1 MRLGCT
7 GALAG
12 VGVSQEPACRPWR
25 VVAAGCKLL
34 ARCLPSQAVST
45 SSQCMRFSLLQGVTY
60 GVFGLGNKQYE
71 HFAAVGKRMHK
82 ALGALGAT
90 PLCDR
95 GDGDDDDDIDA
106 DFDAWQAA
114 LLEGLDASPLV
125 AVPKVGT

>member
-1 MRLGCT
+1 
-7 GALAG
+7 
-12 VGVSQEPACRPWR
+12 V
-25 VVAAGCKLL
+25 
-34 ARCLPSQAVST
+34 
-45 SSQCMRFSLLQGVTY
+45 LQGVTY

-82 ALGALGAT
+82 ALAALGAQ

-125 AVPKVGT
+125 AVPKVIGHTHSHSFSYSRHSSPCEYWR